1 MIISKCQL
9 CNGKLNKVFSLGKQ
23 PLCDDLITVGS
34 KKKINFIKLKL
45 FFVRIALLHTINI
58 L

>member
-34 KKKINFIKLKL
+34 KRKNKLTRL
-45 FFVRIALLHTINI
+45 ISFFVKIVLLHTINI
-58 L
+58 